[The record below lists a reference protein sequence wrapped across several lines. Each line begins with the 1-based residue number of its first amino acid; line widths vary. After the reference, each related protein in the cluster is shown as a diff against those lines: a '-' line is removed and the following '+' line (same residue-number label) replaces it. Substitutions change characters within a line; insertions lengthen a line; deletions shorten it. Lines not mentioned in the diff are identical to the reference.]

1 MSTDSAPERYRR
13 RSRWPALVII
23 GFLAIVTTVTWI
35 AVLEPKPVVSN
46 ACNQPGPD
54 PDLTNASGTATD
66 DSAASSSGAA
76 TTSANSVSVPTVDS
90 TAVDSTASDTA
101 GQTSAEAT
109 TASIVTSLGEI
120 TDKNTMVSARPAN
133 PATVKLTI
141 FNASNVNGLAK
152 TVTEQFRKAGF
163 ASIAKA
169 MEDPLYPA
177 ADLRCYGEIRYGDAG
192 LLAARTVLIGAPCAT
207 LVKDNRFD
215 DSVDLSLGALY
226 EQQEFS
232 EESLAQLQ
240 QAINESKP
248 PNVIEGQTAAPVSLA
263 PIPPLPTATCP
274 T

>member
-23 GFLAIVTTVTWI
+23 AVLAIVTTVTWI
-35 AVLEPKPVVSN
+35 AVLQPEPVVSN

-54 PDLTNASGTATD
+54 PDLTSTSGSGIG
-66 DSAASSSGAA
+66 DSAASSAAVA
-76 TTSANSVSVPTVDS
+76 TTSADPVGTETSGVT
-90 TAVDSTASDTA
+90 TADTAS
-101 GQTSAEAT
+101 QTSAEAT
-109 TASIVTSLGEI
+109 TPSIVTSLGTI

-133 PATVKLTI
+133 PATVKLTV
-141 FNASNVNGLAK
+141 FNAGAINGLAK

-163 ASIAKA
+163 ASISKA
-169 MEDPLYPA
+169 LSDPLYPA

-226 EQQEFS
+226 EQREFS
-232 EESLAQLQ
+232 QESLAQLQ